1 MAGFDVGSVKA
12 KVEADITN
20 FQQGMREAK
29 AEVSGF
35 QTGLSNAGS
44 ALASFGKQA
53 AVFTGIAAAGIGV
66 VAKKALDMAGQFE
79 QSEIAFTTLL
89 KDRGKALA
97 AIKEIEEEAKKTP
110 YNLPDL
116 IKANQL
122 LISAGVNTKDAR
134 DDIRSLGNAIAAT
147 GGGTAE
153 LNRLAVNLQQIKAVG
168 KASALDIK
176 QFAFAGI
183 NIYKLLADSTGK
195 TVEQVKEMDVSY
207 EMLTDSLDKASAA
220 GGMFEGAMDAQSKS
234 LQGVVSNIQDVIG
247 ITLKDIAVQSGLF
260 DAIKN
265 GAKGLLTFIESIKQP
280 VIGFFQEVGKI
291 ATLVTEVFNKD
302 FDIGAWLSNEDYAK
316 YEGFIEILRV
326 LQGAFATFS
335 AWVSENQELVITFL
349 KGLAIGIGA
358 LVVIGT
364 ITALVSALLNPITLV
379 VAAIGLLYT
388 AWSTNFLG
396 LRDIATA
403 VFGVLSSLF
412 NDVLMPI
419 ITSYTTF
426 ITENWDA
433 IRTSTENIW
442 SIIKGVIQIAF
453 GAIYA
458 IFAVMLALFTGD
470 WKKAW
475 EQIKQAGALA
485 WEGVKNIFTGAFNFI
500 KGWGSQVL
508 DALTKPFRDAW
519 NTISELV
526 KKIRDAMDFT
536 ERHSPSIMDVL
547 NKSVRLVNGAMGK
560 FDFSPMV
567 DQLSLPSLGVMDL
580 TGQMA
585 GVAPAP
591 VSNSTRIVNQ
601 NIQATLLDGLDVNTF
616 AEQLAY
622 KYRNENL

>member
-1 MAGFDVGSVKA
+1 MAFDVGSVKA
-12 KVEADITN
+12 KIEADITN
-20 FQQGMREAK
+20 FQQGIREAK
-29 AEVSGF
+29 AEVNGF
-35 QTGLSNAGS
+35 QAGLSNAGN
-44 ALASFGKQA
+44 AIASFGMQA
-53 AVFTGIAAAGIGV
+53 AIFTGIAAAGVGMV
-66 VAKKALDMAGQFE
+66 TKKAIDMAGQFE

-89 KDRGKALA
+89 KDRELALKAIA
-97 AIKEIEEEAKKTP
+97 KIEDEAKKTP

-183 NIYKLLADSTGK
+183 NIYKLLSDSTGK
-195 TVEQVKEMDVSY
+195 TVEQVKDLDVTY
-207 EMLTDSLDKASAA
+207 EMLTDSLEKASVK
-220 GGMFEGAMDAQSKS
+220 GGMFEGAMEAQSKS

-247 ITLKDIAVQSGLF
+247 ITLKDVAVQSGLF
-260 DAIKN
+260 DAMKA
-265 GAKGLLTFIESIKQP
+265 GAQGLLTLIGNIKEP
-280 VIGFFQEVGKI
+280 IIGFFQEVGKV
-291 ATLVTEVFNKD
+291 ATLVADAFNKD
-302 FDIGAWLSNEDYAK
+302 WDIGAWLSEEDYAK
-316 YEGFIEILRV
+316 YEGFIGVLRV
-326 LQGAFATFS
+326 FQSAFAALS
-335 AWVSENQELVITFL
+335 AWISENQELVMTFL

-358 LVVIGT
+358 LMVIGT
-364 ITALVSALLNPITLV
+364 ITALVTALLNPLTLV
-379 VAAIGLLYT
+379 VLAIGLLYT

-396 LRDIATA
+396 LQDITTA
-403 VFGVLSSLF
+403 VFGVLSTLF
-412 NDVLMPI
+412 NDVLMPLI
-419 ITSYTTF
+419 AALVGF
-426 ITENWDA
+426 ITENW
-433 IRTSTENIW
+433 STIQFVTQNTW
-442 SIIKGVIQIAF
+442 AIIKGIIQVAF
-453 GAIYA
+453 SAIYA

-475 EQIKQAGALA
+475 EQIKQAATIA
-485 WEGVKNIFTGAFNFI
+485 WDGIKNIFNGALNFI
-500 KGWGSQVL
+500 KGWGGWIF

-519 NTISELV
+519 NTISDLV
-526 KKIRDAMDFT
+526 KKIGEAMDFT
-536 ERHSPSIMDVL
+536 KRHSPSIMDVL
-547 NKSVRLVNGAMGK
+547 NKSIRLVNNAMGK
-560 FDFSPMV
+560 FDFAPMV

-585 GVAPAP
+585 GLAPAP

-601 NIQATLLDGLDVNTF
+601 NIQATLLDGLDVNTL